1 MTAAQTAAKIRQNLA
16 DLRANR
22 ERELLII
29 GNDISALIKIRVQG
43 SGENYLNTKLSP
55 YSKDYAKKRLI
66 AGFQIINKDYTRT
79 GRFWASVYAE
89 IDKDGNTIFTII
101 ITAHGQDN
109 IDKAIGAQKKDGNIL
124 RPSQEELDLA
134 EEANNLRVQKYLQ
147 I

>member
-22 ERELLII
+22 ERELQII
-29 GNDISALIKIRVQG
+29 GADLSTQIKLRIQG
-43 SGENYLNTKLSP
+43 SGENYLNTKFSP
-55 YSKDYAKKRLI
+55 YTTGYAKQRQKK
-66 AGFQIINKDYTRT
+66 GFQTSYVDFTRT
-79 GRFWASVYAE
+79 GRLWASVYP
-89 IDKDGNTIFTII
+89 DVDGNTAIATVV

-109 IDKAIGAQKKDGNIL
+109 IDKVEGAVKKRGNIL

-134 EEANNLRVQKYLQ
+134 EQANAARVQKYLQ

>member
-29 GNDISALIKIRVQG
+29 GNDLSALIKIRVQG
-43 SGENYLNTKLSP
+43 SGENYLNTKFSP
-55 YSKDYAKKRLI
+55 YTPGYEKQRRK
-66 AGFQIINKDYTRT
+66 AGAQTQYVDFTRT
-79 GRFWASVYAE
+79 GRLWASVYPDVE
-89 IDKDGNTIFTII
+89 GNSAVMTVVIS
-101 ITAHGQDN
+101 AHGQDN
-109 IDKAIGAQKKDGNIL
+109 INKVEGAVKKRGNIL

-134 EEANNLRVQKYLQ
+134 EEANNQRVLKYLQ

>member
-22 ERELLII
+22 ERELQII
-29 GNDISALIKIRVQG
+29 GADLSTLIKLRIQG
-43 SGENYLNTKLSP
+43 SGENYLNAKFSP
-55 YSKDYAKKRLI
+55 YTAGYAKQRTKK
-66 AGFQIINKDYTRT
+66 GFQTSYVDFTRS
-79 GRFWASVYAE
+79 GRMWASVYP
-89 IDKDGNTIFTII
+89 DVQGNSAVMTVVIS
-101 ITAHGQDN
+101 AHGQDN
-109 IDKAIGAQKKDGNIL
+109 IDKVEGAVKKRGNIL

>member
-29 GNDISALIKIRVQG
+29 GNDISALIKIRIQG
-43 SGENYLNTKLSP
+43 SGENYLNTKFSP
-55 YSKDYAKKRLI
+55 YSPSYAPQRAK
-66 AGFQIINKDYTRT
+66 AGFQISYKDFTRT
-79 GRFWASVYAE
+79 GRFFASVYAE
-89 IDKDGNTIFTII
+89 VDKDGNTIFTII
-101 ITAHGQDN
+101 ITPHGQDN
-109 IDKAIGAQKKDGNIL
+109 INKALGAQKKDGNIL
-124 RPSQEELDLA
+124 RPSQEELNLA